1 MNNLLEINSTFLFRE
16 THLLR
21 NEVRGDESRL
31 GRPEAVCDSFKI
43 KIQNNIYYFIFFNA
57 LEPVSGSECLEI
69 KLSCLSLMTWKL
81 HTPV

>member
-1 MNNLLEINSTFLFRE
+1 MNNLLEINSTFLFRKIY
-16 THLLR
+16 LLR

-31 GRPEAVCDSFKI
+31 GHPEAVCDSFKI
-43 KIQNNIYYFIFFNA
+43 KIQNNIFFFFNA